1 MERASG
7 IIDVVKSSLV
17 VDTTPIMPSTLG
29 RRRNIRM
36 HTRYAA
42 HSQRLIDAVLNSPG
56 ETDPTLRRAIE
67 EQSAQLGSR
76 SSQQVEQVPPQLVA
90 YVKKVALYAYKTTEE
105 DIEALRSAGYGEDA
119 IFEITLSAALGAGMT
134 RLERGLAALKGDSDA
149 TQEN

>member
-1 MERASG
+1 
-7 IIDVVKSSLV
+7 
-17 VDTTPIMPSTLG
+17 
-29 RRRNIRM
+29 M

-56 ETDPTLRRAIE
+56 ETDPMLRRAVE
-67 EQSAQLGSR
+67 EQSAQLDSR
-76 SSQQVEQVPPQLVA
+76 SSQQVEQVPPELVA

-119 IFEITLSAALGAGMT
+119 IFEITLSAALGAGMI
-134 RLERGLAALKGDSDA
+134 RLERGLAALKEDTDA